1 MTETTETT
9 ETAVPVLLTSINQI
23 LADLVRH
30 AGAHGHAEG
39 AAGEPDDKEN
49 APECLVGHILEI
61 SEVLFT
67 LARPEDHNVRLVLP
81 RDLPEGLVEQLQ
93 QLAHDEI
100 AKMER
105 RA

>member
-9 ETAVPVLLTSINQI
+9 RPVPPLLASINQI
-23 LADLVRH
+23 LVDLARH
-30 AGAHGHAEG
+30 AGEHGHAEG
-39 AAGEPDDKEN
+39 AAGEPADKAD

-61 SEVLFT
+61 SDVLFT
-67 LARPEDHNVRLVLP
+67 LARPEDHGARLVLP

-100 AKMER
+100 AKMEG

>member
-1 MTETTETT
+1 MTETTDTAETT
-9 ETAVPVLLTSINQI
+9 VPVLQSSINQI
-23 LADLVRH
+23 LADLARH
-30 AGAHGHAEG
+30 AGVHGHAEG
-39 AAGEPDDKEN
+39 AAGEPDDKED
-49 APECLVGHILEI
+49 APECLVAHIVEI

-93 QLAHDEI
+93 QLARDEI

-105 RA
+105 N